1 MDIKNNT
8 VVITGGAQGLGFAMA
23 QKFALMGANIAL
35 IDMAQDLL
43 NTACEQLTQLEGV
56 TSNIKGYAANV
67 TNESEVENVFN
78 TINSD
83 FGHIGVLINNAGILR
98 DGMFIKAKDGK
109 VVKKMSLEQ
118 FQSVIDVNLTGVF
131 LAGREAASHMIE
143 SGKGGVIVNMSSVA
157 RR

>member
-1 MDIKNNT
+1 MEIKNNT

-23 QKFALMGANIAL
+23 KKFALMGANIAL

-43 NTACEQLTQLEGV
+43 NTAREQLMQLMQLEGV

-131 LAGREAASHMIE
+131 LAGREA
-143 SGKGGVIVNMSSVA
+143 
-157 RR
+157 

>member
-1 MDIKNNT
+1 MEIKNNT

-35 IDMAQDLL
+35 IDMAQAQL
-43 NTACEQLTQLEGV
+43 NEATEQLSALAGV
-56 TSNIKGYAANV
+56 TGTIKGYSANV
-67 TNESEVENVFN
+67 TVESEVEDVFN

-109 VVKKMSLEQ
+109 VVKKMSLDQ
-118 FQSVIDVNLTGVF
+118 F
-131 LAGREAASHMIE
+131 RP
-143 SGKGGVIVNMSSVA
+143 
-157 RR
+157 

>member
-1 MDIKNNT
+1 
-8 VVITGGAQGLGFAMA
+8 
-23 QKFALMGANIAL
+23 
-35 IDMAQDLL
+35 
-43 NTACEQLTQLEGV
+43 LEGV

-83 FGHIGVLINNAGILR
+83 FGYIGVLINNAGILR

-131 LAGREAASHMIE
+131 LAGREA
-143 SGKGGVIVNMSSVA
+143 
-157 RR
+157 

>member
-1 MDIKNNT
+1 MEIKNNT

-23 QKFALMGANIAL
+23 KKFALMGANIAL

-43 NTACEQLTQLEGV
+43 NTAREQLMQLMQLEGV

-131 LAGREAASHMIE
+131 LAGREAAS
-143 SGKGGVIVNMSSVA
+143 
-157 RR
+157 

>member
-1 MDIKNNT
+1 MEIKNNT

-35 IDMAQDLL
+35 IDMAEDLL
-43 NTACEQLTQLEGV
+43 NTACEKLTQLEGV

-83 FGHIGVLINNAGILR
+83 FGHIRRAYKQR
-98 DGMFIKAKDGK
+98 R
-109 VVKKMSLEQ
+109 
-118 FQSVIDVNLTGVF
+118 VF
-131 LAGREAASHMIE
+131 YATACL
-143 SGKGGVIVNMSSVA
+143 
-157 RR
+157 